1 MRNHAAKDLHDVH
14 AVVDEMTNLQVSTDI
29 LFIFPLQ
36 AETHML
42 WLQAGAR
49 EEIDRLQPG
58 QCSLLYAWA
67 RLRDDPNQTVT
78 G

>member
-1 MRNHAAKDLHDVH
+1 LNE
-14 AVVDEMTNLQVSTDI
+14 VDDEVTNPQLSTDI
-29 LFIFPLQ
+29 LFVLPLQ
-36 AETHML
+36 AETHMA

-58 QCSLLYAWA
+58 QSSLLHAWA
-67 RLRDDPNQTVT
+67 YLRDDPHTTIT